1 MSRFLLL
8 LAALMLAAPAS
19 AQTPRAAPDAESEAE
34 LRASILAAVAAP
46 DFRAVTM
53 QLEVYRTLNAAGVTL
68 SSADRIAMAE
78 EARKSGL
85 PAEALAVV
93 SPLFPGDV
101 PLNQEAAE
109 YKVTFEH
116 LRRWV
121 DRERSGELEQMALA
135 AASRRTPRAWL
146 YTADSFASHGHF
158 ERAVEFYERSI
169 FPEQLRLSTDILTR
183 AAELARA
190 HRRAIEFYVLGL
202 KDGRYVGPNDLR
214 QDELAMAQL
223 NYGIALFK
231 LNRLYEARA
240 TWESI
245 QGDAAGILA
254 RAWLDIAAQ

>member
-158 ERAVEFYERSI
+158 ERAVEFY
-169 FPEQLRLSTDILTR
+169 
-183 AAELARA
+183 
-190 HRRAIEFYVLGL
+190 VLGL

-231 LNRLYEARA
+231 LNRLDEARA